1 MRSACDGGRRLRA
14 RLPALVVSLALC
26 AGTMVLGAGPAFAGS
41 PVTFRAATS
50 AANGN
55 DTRIK
60 VKLPADVGADDVMLA
75 AVATRGDADVTPPD
89 GWTLVRED
97 GNTSLYVRV
106 AGDAEPSSYMW
117 ALSTKRSAVAA
128 ISAYQGADTAN
139 PVLDSS
145 GQFGDKSTSLDAPS
159 VYAAAANVKVVGFFR
174 TSVDTEIKRPTGGWQ
189 ERTEVSATEGKD
201 ISLEVSD
208 FVQDEAGDTGDKAA
222 TANDKGT
229 TSAQLVVLKSAD
241 PAPDPDPQPEGTLS
255 VDALDSHTARLQ
267 WADPPGA
274 ETTVISRE
282 GRLLDEFPSA
292 ASTTY
297 TDYLLW
303 KSSSYTYDVE
313 WLDGAGA
320 SIDRQSRDVTT
331 PSQSGSFPVLYDGTS
346 FWNQP
351 IPKSPAIDPGS
362 DAMVD
367 AALVPYEASSNVSND
382 DAWGIPVAYA
392 AWPSE
397 VYSVAC
403 TRYDC
408 NTPVSSR
415 ISKYASVSTG
425 SDHHLAVIDA
435 STDTELDMWLGSHD
449 AKSDAWSAGSR
460 YLSDVDG
467 WGALCAEGQ
476 HCHGANAAG
485 FSLAGGI
492 LRPEEIAQGHIDHAL
507 VFTTPFTRSGVI
519 ACPATATDG
528 KYDDPTAIPE
538 GARIQLDPSVDVD
551 AKSWPKWMKVIAR
564 ALQDYG
570 AYLVDT
576 GGSLSIRAESDL
588 IRGYDA
594 WSKAGIDGAPYLA
607 DLPWSKFRVLKITSC

>member
-1 MRSACDGGRRLRA
+1 
-14 RLPALVVSLALC
+14 LVVSLALC
-26 AGTMVLGAGPAFAGS
+26 AGTMVLAGASPASAGS
-41 PVTFRAATS
+41 VVTFRAATS
-50 AANGN
+50 AANGT
-55 DTRIK
+55 DTK
-60 VKLPADVGADDVMLA
+60 VKVKRPDGVVEGDVLLA
-75 AVATRGDADVTPPD
+75 AVATRGDADVTAPD
-89 GWTLVRED
+89 GWTLVRLD
-97 GNTSLYVRV
+97 RNSSVFVR
-106 AGDAEPSSYMW
+106 ATGASEPSSYTW
-117 ALSTKRSAVAA
+117 SLSTSRSAVAA

-139 PVLDSS
+139 PVLASS

-159 VYAAAANVKVVGFFR
+159 VYAAQPNVKVVGFFR
-174 TSVDTEIKRPTGGWQ
+174 TSADTEIKRPTGGWQ
-189 ERTEVSATEGKD
+189 ERTEVSASEGKD

-222 TANDKGT
+222 TAEDTGT
-229 TSAQLVVLKSAD
+229 TSAQLVVLNSGD
-241 PAPDPDPQPEGTLS
+241 QAPDPDPTPEGSVS
-255 VDALDSHTARLQ
+255 VDALESHTAKLE
-267 WADPPGA
+267 WTDPAGA
-274 ETTVISRE
+274 ETTLISRD
-282 GRLLDEFPSA
+282 GRLLDAFPSA

-303 KSSSYTYDVE
+303 KSASYSYEVE
-313 WLDGAGA
+313 WLDGAGN
-320 SIDRQSRDVTT
+320 SIDRQSRNVTT
-331 PSQSGSFPVLYDGTS
+331 PSQSGAFPVLYDGTS

-362 DAMVD
+362 DGMVD
-367 AALVPYEASSNVSND
+367 AALVPYASASNVSND

-397 VYSVAC
+397 MYSVAC

-408 NTPVSSR
+408 STPVSSR

-435 STDTELDMWLGSHD
+435 STGTELDMWLGSHD
-449 AKSDAWSAGSR
+449 TKSDAWSAGSR
-460 YLSDVDG
+460 YLTEVDG
-467 WGALCAEGQ
+467 WGAMCPEGQ

-492 LRPEEIAQGHIDHAL
+492 IRPEEVAQGHIDHAL

-538 GARIQLDPSVDVD
+538 GAQIQLDPSVDVD
-551 AKSWPKWMKVIAR
+551 AKSWPTWMKVIAH

-594 WSKAGIDGAPYLA
+594 WSKAGITGTPYLA